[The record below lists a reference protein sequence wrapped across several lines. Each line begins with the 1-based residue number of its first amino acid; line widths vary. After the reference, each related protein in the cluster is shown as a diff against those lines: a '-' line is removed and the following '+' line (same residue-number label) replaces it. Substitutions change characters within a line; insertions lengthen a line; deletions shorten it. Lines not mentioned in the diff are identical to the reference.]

1 MKNKVLVFIAL
12 VPMIIVILFGCWD
25 RDEDEYS
32 WSSDYS
38 TCTKYKNK
46 KEVAVVQTEKI
57 IREATCTEKGEISYK
72 ANFGGKDIQTA
83 GPFEVDPLGHNFGDW
98 VDGKR
103 QCDRCGEIETC
114 NHDGSRKNIEI
125 EATRTTDGYK
135 GQVCEICG
143 KVLIQETIKAKGDI
157 PGNAKFTNGIFRKI
171 NSETVNN
178 NATNGSVDE
187 EYLIW
192 ADDYSICTKIK
203 LSDKE
208 TVNTTSEITKEA
220 TCIESGKRT
229 YTAKFSDGTTKT
241 KDVTIPVKNHDYVEW
256 KDTKDGLCA
265 RECQNCSAIETKS
278 HEYGDWI
285 NGVRTC
291 KNCGAKE
298 SCIHDG
304 TTEEISKSY
313 PTCTED
319 GVKKLECSRCRK
331 TWTEKILATD
341 HSYGEWKDTKNGSCA
356 RKCQNCSA
364 VETKI
369 HEYGDWIN
377 GVRTCKNCGAKES
390 CIHEGTTKEISMSYP
405 TCTEDGVKKL
415 ECSRC
420 KKTWTEKISAMGHNY
435 GEWKDTKNGSCA
447 RKCQNCSAV
456 ETKIHDYGEWK
467 DTKNGSCERKC
478 QNCFAIETKIHDYG
492 DWINGVRI
500 CKNCGTKEE
509 CDHSGDDNIKLRWE
523 SDGDKCVY
531 LGICTNCNE
540 EIFREEDSHD
550 WELIFSTDTV
560 EQKRCKHCGK
570 EIVVS
575 KSSSNQ

>member
-12 VPMIIVILFGCWD
+12 VPMIIVMLFGCGD
-25 RDEDEYS
+25 GDEYS

-38 TCTKYKNK
+38 TCTKYKNQ
-46 KEVAVVQTEKI
+46 KEVAVVQTKSETI
-57 IREATCTEKGEISYK
+57 EEATCTKKGKISYK
-72 ANFGGKDIQTA
+72 ANFGDEDIQTA

-103 QCDRCGEIETC
+103 QCNRCGEIETC

-135 GQVCEICG
+135 RQVCEICG

-157 PGNAKFTNGIFRKI
+157 PGNAKFTSGIFRKI
-171 NSETVNN
+171 NNETVNDK
-178 NATNGSVDE
+178 ATNGSVDE
-187 EYLIW
+187 ENLIW
-192 ADDYSICTKIK
+192 ADDYSTCTKIK

-241 KDVTIPVKNHDYVEW
+241 KDVTIPVKNHDYGEW

-265 RECQNCSAIETKS
+265 RECQDCSAIETKS

-447 RKCQNCSAV
+447 RKCQNCFAI

-467 DTKNGSCERKC
+467 DTKNGSCARKC
-478 QNCFAIETKIHDYG
+478 QNCFAIETKIHEYG
-492 DWINGVRI
+492 DWINGVRT
-500 CKNCGTKEE
+500 CKNCGAKEE
-509 CDHSGDDNIKLRWE
+509 CDHSGDDNIELRWE

-540 EIFREEDSHD
+540 EIFREEGPHD
-550 WELIFSTDTV
+550 WKTIFETDTV
-560 EQKRCKHCGK
+560 EQKRCNRCGK

-575 KSSSNQ
+575 KSS

>member
-12 VPMIIVILFGCWD
+12 VPMIIVILFGCV
-25 RDEDEYS
+25 DEDEYEYS

-38 TCTKYKNK
+38 TCTKYKKYENK
-46 KEVAVVQTEKI
+46 KEGAVVQTEKI
-57 IREATCTEKGEISYK
+57 EIKATCTEKGEIRYK
-72 ANFGGKDIQTA
+72 ADFGGKDIQTA

-103 QCDRCGEIETC
+103 QCNRCGEIETC

-135 GQVCEICG
+135 RQVCEICG

-171 NSETVNN
+171 NNETVNDN
-178 NATNGSVDE
+178 ETNESVDE
-187 EYLIW
+187 
-192 ADDYSICTKIK
+192 
-203 LSDKE
+203 E

-241 KDVTIPVKNHDYVEW
+241 KDVTIPVKNHDYGEW

-265 RECQNCSAIETKS
+265 RKCQNCSAIETKS
-278 HEYGDWI
+278 
-285 NGVRTC
+285 
-291 KNCGAKE
+291 
-298 SCIHDG
+298 
-304 TTEEISKSY
+304 
-313 PTCTED
+313 
-319 GVKKLECSRCRK
+319 
-331 TWTEKILATD
+331 
-341 HSYGEWKDTKNGSCA
+341 
-356 RKCQNCSA
+356 
-364 VETKI
+364 

-447 RKCQNCSAV
+447 RKCQNC
-456 ETKIHDYGEWK
+456 
-467 DTKNGSCERKC
+467 
-478 QNCFAIETKIHDYG
+478 FAIETKIHEYG
-492 DWINGVRI
+492 DWINGVRT
-500 CKNCGTKEE
+500 CKNCGAKEE
-509 CDHSGDDNIKLRWE
+509 CDHSGDDNIELRWE

-575 KSSSNQ
+575 KSS

>member
-12 VPMIIVILFGCWD
+12 VPMIIVILFGCV
-25 RDEDEYS
+25 DEYKYS

-38 TCTKYKNK
+38 TCTKYKKYENK
-46 KEVAVVQTEKI
+46 KEGTVVQTEKI
-57 IREATCTEKGEISYK
+57 EIKATCTEKGEIRYK
-72 ANFGGKDIQTA
+72 ADFGGKDIQTA

-103 QCDRCGEIETC
+103 QCNRCGEIETC

-135 GQVCEICG
+135 RQVCEICG

-171 NSETVNN
+171 NNETVNDN
-178 NATNGSVDE
+178 ETNESVDE
-187 EYLIW
+187 
-192 ADDYSICTKIK
+192 
-203 LSDKE
+203 E

-241 KDVTIPVKNHDYVEW
+241 KDVTIPVKNHDYGEW
-256 KDTKDGLCA
+256 KDTKDGL
-265 RECQNCSAIETKS
+265 
-278 HEYGDWI
+278 
-285 NGVRTC
+285 
-291 KNCGAKE
+291 
-298 SCIHDG
+298 
-304 TTEEISKSY
+304 
-313 PTCTED
+313 
-319 GVKKLECSRCRK
+319 
-331 TWTEKILATD
+331 
-341 HSYGEWKDTKNGSCA
+341 CA

-447 RKCQNCSAV
+447 RKCQNC
-456 ETKIHDYGEWK
+456 
-467 DTKNGSCERKC
+467 
-478 QNCFAIETKIHDYG
+478 FAIETKIHDYG
-492 DWINGVRI
+492 DWINGVRT
-500 CKNCGTKEE
+500 CKNCGAKEE
-509 CDHSGDDNIKLRWE
+509 CDHSGDDNIEVKWE
-523 SDGDKCVY
+523 SDGDKCVN
-531 LGICTNCNE
+531 LGICTNCNK
-540 EIFREEDSHD
+540 EIFREEGPHD
-550 WELIFSTDTV
+550 WKTIFETDTV
-560 EQKRCKHCGK
+560 EQKRCNRCGK

-575 KSSSNQ
+575 KSS

>member
-12 VPMIIVILFGCWD
+12 VPMIIVILFGCV
-25 RDEDEYS
+25 DEYKYS

-38 TCTKYKNK
+38 TCTKYKKYENK
-46 KEVAVVQTEKI
+46 KEGTVVQTEKI
-57 IREATCTEKGEISYK
+57 EIKATCTEKGEIRYK
-72 ANFGGKDIQTA
+72 ADFGGKDIQTA

-103 QCDRCGEIETC
+103 QCNRCGEIETC

-135 GQVCEICG
+135 RQVCEICG

-171 NSETVNN
+171 NNETVNDN
-178 NATNGSVDE
+178 ETNESVDE
-187 EYLIW
+187 
-192 ADDYSICTKIK
+192 
-203 LSDKE
+203 E

-241 KDVTIPVKNHDYVEW
+241 KDVTIPVKNHDYGEW

-265 RECQNCSAIETKS
+265 RKCQNCSAIETKS
-278 HEYGDWI
+278 
-285 NGVRTC
+285 
-291 KNCGAKE
+291 
-298 SCIHDG
+298 
-304 TTEEISKSY
+304 
-313 PTCTED
+313 
-319 GVKKLECSRCRK
+319 
-331 TWTEKILATD
+331 
-341 HSYGEWKDTKNGSCA
+341 
-356 RKCQNCSA
+356 
-364 VETKI
+364 

-467 DTKNGSCERKC
+467 DTKNGSCARKC
-478 QNCFAIETKIHDYG
+478 QNCFAIETKIHEYG
-492 DWINGVRI
+492 DWINGVRT
-500 CKNCGTKEE
+500 CKNCGAKEE
-509 CDHSGDDNIKLRWE
+509 CDHSGDDNIELRWE

-540 EIFREEDSHD
+540 EIFREEGPHD
-550 WELIFSTDTV
+550 WKTIFETDTV
-560 EQKRCKHCGK
+560 EQKRCSRCGK

-575 KSSSNQ
+575 KSS